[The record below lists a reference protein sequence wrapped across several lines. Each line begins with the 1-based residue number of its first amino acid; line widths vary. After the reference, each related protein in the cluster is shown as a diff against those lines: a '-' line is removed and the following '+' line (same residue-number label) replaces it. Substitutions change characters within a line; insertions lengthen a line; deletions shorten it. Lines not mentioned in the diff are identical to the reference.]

1 MRQAVIR
8 GQLCNRLWLIM
19 AIADTA
25 ESAVAILSIEDTLLI
40 KEVLALVG
48 ADRGLEFEI
57 GRLKFKVPR
66 ARRW

>member
-19 AIADTA
+19 GNRRHRC

-40 KEVLALVG
+40 KEMLALVG

-66 ARRW
+66 RW

>member
-1 MRQAVIR
+1 
-8 GQLCNRLWLIM
+8 M

-66 ARRW
+66 RW